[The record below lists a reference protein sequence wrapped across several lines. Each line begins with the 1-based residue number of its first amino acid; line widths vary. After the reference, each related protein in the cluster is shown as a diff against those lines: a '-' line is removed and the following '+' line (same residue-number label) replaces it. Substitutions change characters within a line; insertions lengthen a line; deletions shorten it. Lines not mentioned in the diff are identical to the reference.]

1 MISPMEQFELYTVS
15 FFTSAIF
22 FMIVA
27 SLLCLRALTLTSFSI
42 SGNWWAILNESL
54 YHTLLAMTRDYIG
67 PKYTALFPFI
77 FLPLKHQLLY
87 PRNLKCKG
95 CILSSSL
102 RGGGSIPSRLGFD
115 GRNRTHI
122 DGFGDHCYT
131 ISLHLHTATI

>member
-1 MISPMEQFELYTVS
+1 VNISYALDDLIGATLTLYLLPFAGAESAIALALLVAFYPSRLNLSIDVATLPPILMISPMEQFELYTVS

-67 PKYTALFPFI
+67 PKYTALFPY
-77 FLPLKHQLLY
+77 LM
-87 PRNLKCKG
+87 G
-95 CILSSSL
+95 
-102 RGGGSIPSRLGFD
+102 
-115 GRNRTHI
+115 T
-122 DGFGDHCYT
+122 T
-131 ISLHLHTATI
+131 T